1 MKKEITFESFLIEFL
16 IITSGVFCLDF
27 AIRIINN
34 IKGRFS
40 VSSILTALLI
50 ILTIVNKISLPYIL
64 LFYSNCEKQRYI
76 KNNLPVV
83 GIRNYFIDITETK
96 VNQTIYSLCKTFN
109 VDIDH
114 VVVQESHYYLDDF
127 LKRHRNFIDIYGLFK
142 PIFII
147 PNYIV
152 DGLDANDTIAF
163 LAQRMYSTMKAKEQY
178 ITLVLTLIVIF
189 CFYAVFRFVE
199 FKSLDDFCM
208 DSTEKLP
215 PSIQIF
221 SAYLLFL
228 FMFNLYRP
236 FLNSGKRSVVY
247 TNDCRTLQ
255 MGYDIQTALKNYT
268 SVFNINFE
276 SSSLYSNYYSD
287 TPSLSDRIKS
297 LENCVVLK

>member
-16 IITSGVFCLDF
+16 IITSGLFCLDF

-76 KNNLPVV
+76 TNNLPVV

-96 VNQTIYSLCKTFN
+96 VNQTIYSLCKTFD
-109 VDIDH
+109 VDINH